1 MKHVNVSLFVPFLG
15 CSHRCSFC
23 DQKAITG
30 RETSVT
36 PDDVVRAA
44 QTAIASGADTA
55 GGQIAFFGGSFTML
69 RRETMCALLEAAQP
83 FIENGAFSGIR
94 ISTRPDA
101 IDPAVLSLLKQYHV
115 TSIELGCQSTDD
127 RVLVLNERGHTKADI
142 ERACKLIRSSGIELG
157 VQMMTGLPGD
167 TDAGA
172 LQTAQDLLLFRAQ
185 TARIYPTLVLRNTRL
200 AQWWQSGDYV
210 PQTLDSAVT
219 LCTQL
224 LMRFE
229 NAGVPVIRLGLH
241 AQTDLQENLLAGPF
255 HPAFRELCE
264 GKRYLDGILQLLSGW
279 EPGEYTLFVG
289 SRFLSK
295 AAGQNRRNLQFLLQR
310 GYHIHLRGKDALA
323 LYEIQ
328 G

>member
-15 CSHRCSFC
+15 CPHRCSFC

-30 RETSVT
+30 QTTTVT
-36 PDDVVRAA
+36 PDDVVHAA

-69 RRETMCALLEAAQP
+69 PEETMCTLLGAAQP
-83 FIENGAFSGIR
+83 FISDGTFAGIR

-101 IDPAVLSLLKQYHV
+101 IDNAVLSLLKRYHV
-115 TSIELGCQSTDD
+115 TAIELGCQSTDD
-127 RVLVLNERGHTKADI
+127 RVLQINERGHTRLDI
-142 ERACKLIRSSGIELG
+142 QHACQLIRESGMELG

-172 LQTAQDLLLFRAQ
+172 LQTANDLIAFGAQ
-185 TARIYPTLVLRNTRL
+185 TARIYPTLVLKNTLL
-200 AQWWQSGDYV
+200 AQWWQIGAYT
-210 PQTLDSAVT
+210 PPTLDESVH
-219 LCTQL
+219 LCAKL
-224 LMRFE
+224 LERFDE
-229 NAGVPVIRLGLH
+229 ANVPVIRLGLH
-241 AQTDLQENLLAGPF
+241 AQSEMQQTLLAGPY

-264 GKRYLDGILQLLSGW
+264 GQRYFDAMKTLLG
-279 EPGEYTLFVG
+279 GRKAGDYTLFVG

-295 AAGQNRRNLQFLLQR
+295 AAGHNRRNLVKLQQQ
-310 GYHIHLRGKDALA
+310 GYNIHLRGDDTLA